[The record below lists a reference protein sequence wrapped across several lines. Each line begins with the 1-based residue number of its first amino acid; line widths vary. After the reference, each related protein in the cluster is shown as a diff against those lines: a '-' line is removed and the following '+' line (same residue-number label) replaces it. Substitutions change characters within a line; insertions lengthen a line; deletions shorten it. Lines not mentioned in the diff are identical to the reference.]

1 MSKTMVPKLNA
12 RQGTTIRDKGGNTY
26 TIFFLK
32 EMAGAL
38 PFD

>member
-12 RQGTTIRDKGGNTY
+12 RQGTAIRDKGGNTY
-26 TIFFLK
+26 TIFLK